1 MFEHEYIE
9 RTIATY
15 VNVIR
20 TEKVQFG
27 TDESANP
34 HRACRLTEPD
44 YAYFLSISRQ
54 HIWFFLNARNAVNT
68 SVCRSKK
75 NQIC

>member
-20 TEKVQFG
+20 TEKFNSEL
-27 TDESANP
+27 TNP
-34 HRACRLTEPD
+34 
-44 YAYFLSISRQ
+44 
-54 HIWFFLNARNAVNT
+54 
-68 SVCRSKK
+68 
-75 NQIC
+75 QIRTGLAA